1 LSSEGEEDEEET
13 VDLEATQ
20 ELRVEDDVLTQILNP
35 DDDFADVVD
44 VPFDDTP
51 PQQEEAGSSEPNKI
65 NLQLDSPPHPE
76 ANEENEVDT
85 EERLSSPVV
94 EDTTIVKDKGKR
106 RLIEVEDNTEGD
118 EYVIIGNGMKI
129 VLSPLKVEKRR
140 RVEIDLRRL

>member
-106 RLIEVEDNTEGD
+106 RLIEVEDDTEGD